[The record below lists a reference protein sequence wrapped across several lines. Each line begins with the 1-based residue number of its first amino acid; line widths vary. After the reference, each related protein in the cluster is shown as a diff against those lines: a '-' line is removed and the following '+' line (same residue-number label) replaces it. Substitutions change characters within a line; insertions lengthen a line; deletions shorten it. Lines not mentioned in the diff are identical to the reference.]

1 MKTKSITKNLL
12 KCTLAFG
19 ALFPILNNESVE
31 ASITACA
38 ESGTVSTMN
47 SEANPCFLTPEKLVV
62 TFYEVG
68 FCTSDP
74 LFSGVFDNSTCSTS
88 WENLGGATV
97 DIGLKTFK
105 QMEGTTFRIPNA
117 TYPYTYAIMNNG
129 WTYKA
134 KYKVNGGLDGNPATP
149 ENDTF
154 YTASDGSV
162 TTDSSNY
169 SDWVDNISAMTG
181 EENTDLCY
189 DYQASTAFGTVKAI
203 LANSSNV
210 RANNQSECDNSTKVI
225 GSIGLNTPIIMDDS
239 VKSYRLTWQ
248 ITNMG
253 VGTSHFGGMP
263 SGWRGGP
270 FAPKFEFVK

>member
-1 MKTKSITKNLL
+1 M
-12 KCTLAFG
+12 
-19 ALFPILNNESVE
+19 E
-31 ASITACA
+31 
-38 ESGTVSTMN
+38 

-74 LFSGVFDNSTCSTS
+74 LSSGVFDNSTCSTS
-88 WENLGGATV
+88 WTNSSGVAV
-97 DIGLKTFK
+97 DIGLKSFQK
-105 QMEGTTFRIPNA
+105 MEGKNYKIPNA

-134 KYKVNGGLDGNPATP
+134 KYKVNGGLDGNSATSDD
-149 ENDTF
+149 DTF

-162 TTDSSNY
+162 TTSSSEY
-169 SDWVDNISAMTG
+169 SDWIDDISALQG
-181 EENTDLCY
+181 EETTDLCY
-189 DYQASTAFGTVKAI
+189 DYESSTSLGTVKAI

-210 RANNQSECDNSTKVI
+210 RANNTSECEASTRVI
-225 GSIGLNTPIIMDDS
+225 GSIGLNTSIVMDDS

-270 FAPKFEFVK
+270 FVPKFEFIK